1 MVSTKVAMVVPA
13 VRVMF
18 KMASLVMESMPKKD
32 ANSEAYKS
40 AWKHSFISCVA

>member
-1 MVSTKVAMVVPA
+1 MVSTNVAIVVPA
-13 VRVMF
+13 VRLMF

-32 ANSEAYKS
+32 TNSDAYKS